1 MTLEIRPI
9 RPAEH
14 GAVAELLARAYR
26 PFGHFDANP
35 EYEAEVVD
43 VAGRAAHDVVLV
55 ALRDGELVGSAT
67 VARAGSPSAELAA
80 EGEIELRYVAVDPA
94 AAGAGIAKALVA
106 AAEDVGR
113 AQGAH
118 GVVISVISW
127 NEVAAGLYA
136 SLGYVRDDARTWW
149 PVPTVE
155 LVVSTKTL

>member
-1 MTLEIRPI
+1 MTLEIRPV
-9 RPAEH
+9 RPDEH
-14 GAVAELLARAYR
+14 AAVADLLARAYR

-43 VAGRAAHDVVLV
+43 VAGRAGHDTVLV
-55 ALRDGELVGSAT
+55 ALRDGALVGSAT
-67 VARAGSPSAELAA
+67 VARAGSPSAELAG
-80 EGEIELRYVAVDPA
+80 EGEIELRYVAVDPDVQ
-94 AAGAGIAKALVA
+94 GGGIAKALVG

-113 AQGAH
+113 AQGAR

-155 LVVSTKTL
+155 LVVSTKQL